1 MLALPVPPGDERDGG
16 LELAWPV
23 ALVPVALAVRGGQVF
38 EHIGTALGER
48 HYVVDLKSKW
58 LEVVRLVLDGFAT

>member
-23 ALVPVALAVRGGQVF
+23 ALVPVAFTVRGGQVL
-38 EHIGTALGER
+38 EHIGAALGER
-48 HYVVDLKSKW
+48 DDVVDLKGKW
-58 LEVVRLVLDGFAT
+58 LEVVRLVLDWLAT